1 MGVCP
6 GHVRR
11 RVRQRRAGYALA
23 GRAQGGLLARRAVLL
38 YALCPLPVW
47 FALGWFDP
55 LAVLAMLVSVLLLV
69 KRRAVGAGVAV
80 GVGVLVK
87 VSPGML
93 VLAAPLALGWRAAAR
108 FGLAVVVTL
117 GVLLAPFL
125 LTRPDLLDGLV
136 GSLLTRPPWETLP
149 ALALRIYVPGILVP
163 IEDRYTAATAWQ
175 PTGPW
180 AWIALIPQLAMLL
193 LALWGA
199 WWLTRAGGRTRGGCA
214 C

>member
-1 MGVCP
+1 MWACALVMSAVEFANVGLV
-6 GHVRR
+6 
-11 RVRQRRAGYALA
+11 YALA

-136 GSLLTRPPWETLP
+136 RLAADAPTLGD
-149 ALALRIYVPGILVP
+149 A
-163 IEDRYTAATAWQ
+163 
-175 PTGPW
+175 
-180 AWIALIPQLAMLL
+180 
-193 LALWGA
+193 
-199 WWLTRAGGRTRGGCA
+199 TRARAAHLRAWHPGADRRPLHGGDRLAADRAVGLDRADSPVRPCCSWRSGERGG
-214 C
+214 